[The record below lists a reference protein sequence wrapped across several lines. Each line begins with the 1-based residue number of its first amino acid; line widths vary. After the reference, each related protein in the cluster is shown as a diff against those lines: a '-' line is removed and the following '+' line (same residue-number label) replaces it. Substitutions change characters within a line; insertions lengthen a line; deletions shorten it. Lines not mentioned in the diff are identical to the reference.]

1 MPVHINSLSRR
12 DFLASSTAAVLG
24 SLAGPFALAA
34 DAARDDDRWVLLADT
49 HISADRKQE
58 HRGVTMAKNLAQVV
72 VQVAALEPRPAGIV
86 IDGDCAFGKGEPGEY
101 ATLGELL
108 KPVVGSGTPVHLTL
122 GNHDHRE
129 NIRKGMSSHLP
140 ERHILESK
148 QVSIV
153 RSRRANWFLLDT
165 LHEVNAS
172 PGKIGD
178 DQLAWLTRALDE
190 YADRPALIVMHH
202 NPIFQRDQ
210 ATRALVDTDE
220 LFAVLKPRQQVKAV
234 FFGHSH
240 HWALSKHDGIH
251 LVNLPPVAYVFVASD
266 PSGWVDLKLADA
278 GAMLKFHAL
287 DPNHKA
293 HGRVQ
298 ELAWR

>member
-1 MPVHINSLSRR
+1 MPVHINSFSRR
-12 DFLASSTAAVLG
+12 EFLASSTAAVLG
-24 SLAGPFALAA
+24 SMSSPFALAA

-49 HISADRKQE
+49 HIAADRKQE
-58 HRGVTMAKNLAQVV
+58 HRGVMMAKNLAQVAEQLAV
-72 VQVAALEPRPAGIV
+72 LEPLPAGIV

-108 KPVVGSGTPVHLTL
+108 KPIVASGAPVHLTL

-129 NIRKGMSSHLP
+129 NIRRTMTAQLP
-140 ERHILESK
+140 KKNFLESK

-153 RSRRANWFLLDT
+153 PSRRANWFLLDS

-178 DQLAWLTRALDE
+178 EQLAWLARALDE
-190 YADRPALIVMHH
+190 QADRPALIAMHH

-240 HWALSKHDGIH
+240 HWSVSKHDGIH
-251 LVNLPPVAYVFVASD
+251 LVNLPPVSYLFVAGD
-266 PSGWVDLKLADA
+266 PNGWVDMQLTDA
-278 GAMLKFHAL
+278 GATLKLYAL
-287 DPNHKA
+287 DAKHKA
-293 HGRVQ
+293 HGRVH
-298 ELAWR
+298 ELTWR